1 MKAAILTIGDEIL
14 IGQITDTNSGWIAR
28 QMNDIGAEVVR
39 MISVGDDMD
48 DIHRGFDQAFEL
60 ADIVLVTGGLGPTKD
75 DITKKALA
83 EYFDDELIFHQPS
96 YDLIERMFNKR
107 GIPIRESHRVQC
119 YLPSSATLIENN
131 MGTAQG
137 IWMEHGGKALLSM
150 PGIPYEMKA
159 IMKHGGGLSKISTTF
174 SSKAIAH
181 RTILTAGEGETTIA
195 TLIESVESNLPK
207 HIKLA
212 FLPSLGRV
220 RLRLSGIGDDQFA
233 LERQLEVEVDKIKA
247 LIPDLIFGYGVD
259 TLESVLGNLLIAKGL
274 TIGTCESCSG
284 GFLSYR
290 ITSVPGSSAYYQGSI
305 VSYSYSLKKKLL
317 NVSAQILEQE
327 GAVSEATVIEMV
339 TGGLVQLK
347 TDIVV
352 SISGIAGP
360 SGGTPDKPVGTI
372 WLAIGNS
379 VTTKSSKLLLGKN
392 REKNIEYTAY
402 FALNMIRKFV
412 LEHYNSNP

>member
-14 IGQITDTNSGWIAR
+14 IGQITDTNSGWLAR
-28 QMNDIGAEVVR
+28 KMNDIGAEVVR
-39 MISVGDDMD
+39 MMSVADDIA

-75 DITKKALA
+75 DITKMAMS
-83 EYFDDELIFHQPS
+83 EYFDDELKFHQPS

-107 GIPIRESHRVQC
+107 GIPLRDSHRVQC
-119 YLPSSATLIENN
+119 FLPSKATLIENN

-137 IWMEHGGKALLSM
+137 IWMEYKGKALLSM

-159 IMKHGGGLSKISTTF
+159 IMKTGGGLEKIRTTF

-195 TLIESVESNLPK
+195 SLIESVESNLPD

-220 RLRLSGIGDDQFA
+220 RLRLSGLSDNQTK
-233 LERQLEVEVDKIKA
+233 LEQEITLEVNKINE
-247 LIPDLIFGYGVD
+247 LIPDLIFGYGNE
-259 TLESVLGNLLIAKGL
+259 TLESAVGTLLKSKNL
-274 TIGTCESCSG
+274 TIGTCESCTG
-284 GFLSYR
+284 GFLSH
-290 ITSVPGSSAYYQGSI
+290 IISSVPGASAYYDGSI
-305 VSYSYSLKKKLL
+305 VSYSYTLKEKLL
-317 NVSAQILEQE
+317 NVSSQTLNQE
-327 GAVSEATVIEMV
+327 GAVSEATVREMV
-339 TGGLVQLK
+339 EGGLLQLN

-360 SGGTPDKPVGTI
+360 SGGTVEKPVGTI
-372 WLAIGNS
+372 WLAVGNS
-379 VTTKSSKLLLGKN
+379 FTTQTSKLQLGKN

-402 FALNMIRKFV
+402 YALNMVRKFV
-412 LEHYNSNP
+412 LHHY